1 MHGTIT
7 VDLVD
12 ARKKELVWRATAKGK
27 MDYDKREKL
36 LEQANKAVAEIFKK
50 YPPPKQ

>member
-1 MHGTIT
+1 
-7 VDLVD
+7 
-12 ARKKELVWRATAKGK
+12 